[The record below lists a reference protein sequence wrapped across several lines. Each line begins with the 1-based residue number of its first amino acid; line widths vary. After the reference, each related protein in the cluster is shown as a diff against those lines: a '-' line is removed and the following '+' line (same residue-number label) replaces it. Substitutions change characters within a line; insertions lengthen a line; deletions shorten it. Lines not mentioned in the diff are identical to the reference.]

1 MKILV
6 GVKRVID
13 YNVHIRVRPDGSAIE
28 TDHVKMSTNPFD
40 EIALEEAVRLKEQN
54 KAEEIIVVSIGSSL
68 AQETLR
74 SALAMGADRALLI
87 ETINECQPLAIA
99 KILAKIVLQE
109 KIACVFLGKQAID
122 GDDNQVGQ
130 MLAGLLNWPQATFA
144 SKVVCENNSLT
155 VTREVDGGLEI
166 LCVQLPAI
174 VTADLRLNQ
183 PRYLS
188 LPNIVRAKQ
197 KPLTVISVD
206 TLNVDIAPRFSV
218 LKLNTPPRR
227 RKGVKLNSVTE
238 LVEQLRSQGVL
249 A

>member
-13 YNVHIRVRPDGSAIE
+13 FNVHIRVRSDGSAIE
-28 TDHVKMSTNPFD
+28 IDHVKMSANPFD

-54 KAEEIIVVSIGSSL
+54 KAKEILVVSIGSS
-68 AQETLR
+68 AVQETLR

-87 ETINECQPLAIA
+87 ETMNALQPLAIA
-99 KILAKIVLQE
+99 KILAKIVSQE
-109 KIACVFLGKQAID
+109 KIDCVFLGKQAID

-155 VTREVDGGLEI
+155 VTREVDGGLET
-166 LCVQLPAI
+166 LCVQLPAV

-188 LPNIVRAKQ
+188 LPNIMRAKQ
-197 KPLTVISVD
+197 KPLTVIPVD
-206 TLNVDIAPRFSV
+206 TLNLDITPRFSV
-218 LKLNTPPRR
+218 LKLATPAAR
-227 RKGVKLNSVTE
+227 RKGVKLHSVTE
-238 LVEQLRSQGVL
+238 LVEQLRNQGAL
-249 A
+249 I